1 MIGETKTMKIK
12 FGCIYRRL
20 NNYSQ
25 NEQAYGYYI
34 PACWVDENNHEH
46 WRMVDTFMV
55 QPYATIKTL
64 EQRRNFLLEA
74 NKGKSSYCIY
84 WGPSNYYYSN
94 YIQLKSD
101 ELDENDWEIVI
112 DLTQCE
118 KICPSSEV
126 DEYETDDVTEKIP
139 MYWEDSYSWYSGP
152 GNYYVK
158 PGRQKSNNAIA
169 FGLRNKIT
177 NEVYLKDL
185 NYETKYYYEALK
197 EYCDENKLDPH
208 IQRLSLIALEKFNA
222 YKKAMDNL
230 EKEYASIMEKYKEV
244 D

>member
-1 MIGETKTMKIK
+1 MKIK

-20 NNYSQ
+20 NNSLSNSQ
-25 NEQAYGYYI
+25 QYGYYI
-34 PACWVDENNHEH
+34 PVCWVDENNHEH
-46 WRMVDTFMV
+46 WRMVDTYMV

-84 WGPSNYYYSN
+84 WGSSNYYYKN
-94 YIQLKSD
+94 YTQLYSD
-101 ELDENDWEIVI
+101 ELDENVREIAI
-112 DLTQCE
+112 DLTGCE
-118 KICPSSEV
+118 KICPEREV
-126 DEYETDDVTEKIP
+126 EEYEPDDVTEKIP
-139 MYWEDSYSWYSGP
+139 MYWEDSYDWYSGP

-158 PGRQKSNNAIA
+158 PGKQKSNNAIA
-169 FGLRNKIT
+169 FSLRNKIT
-177 NEVYLKDL
+177 NTVYLKDL

-197 EYCDENKLDPH
+197 EYCDENKLDSH

-230 EKEYASIMEKYKEV
+230 QKEYDSIMDKYKKSINQ
-244 D
+244 